1 MKPHMHPLIGRLLD
15 GELTLADLPAELR
28 EEGRQALRWL
38 AVADRTPVT
47 LPPAMEER
55 VMAQVRR
62 HAASRIRHG
71 ATWWVPPRGID
82 IRLRLRFGMVAAV
95 GAAAALALFVVRP
108 YVPNTREVMTG
119 RPTASVR
126 LVVHVPGARR
136 VAVAGTFNHWD
147 PNAALLAPSSNPDYW
162 TISLALPPGVHQY
175 AFLVDGQR
183 WITDPAAPEVDDG
196 FGRQN
201 SVVAVAAREGGSQA
215 L

>member
-1 MKPHMHPLIGRLLD
+1 MKTHMHPLIGQLLD
-15 GELTLADLPAELR
+15 GELALADLPAELR

-38 AVADRTPVT
+38 ALADRTAVT
-47 LPPAMEER
+47 LSPAVAQR

-62 HAASRIRHG
+62 RAASRTQHG
-71 ATWWVPPRGID
+71 WTWWVRPREID
-82 IRLRLRFGMVAAV
+82 IRLRLRFWMLAAV
-95 GAAAALALFVVRP
+95 GAAAALALVVVRP
-108 YVPNTREVMTG
+108 HAPRAREVMTG
-119 RPTASVR
+119 RATASVR

-147 PNAALLAPSSNPDYW
+147 PNATLLAPSASPYYW
-162 TISLALPPGVHQY
+162 TISLALPPGEHQY

-183 WITDPAAPEVDDG
+183 WITDPVATEVDDG

-201 SVVAVAAREGGSQA
+201 SVLMVAGPEAGSKA